1 MLKKPTATTPRVRV
15 DSTVLAFRIGSAC
28 CAMARGW
35 TTTLLAVALPP
46 QAPDPYQLVR
56 ARVTQGLEAVC
67 SVYVFSYETHATPRN
82 RQRAL
87 GKRGSDL
94 GFENLYR

>member
-15 DSTVLAFRIGSAC
+15 DSTVLAFRISSVC
-28 CAMARGW
+28 RAMAGGW
-35 TTTLLAVALPP
+35 TDVGCPLWGTTTTSFLLAVALPP

-67 SVYVFSYETHATPRN
+67 SVYVSILTNKSET
-82 RQRAL
+82 
-87 GKRGSDL
+87 
-94 GFENLYR
+94 